1 MVFACKHEAAGSV
14 AEVAVERAFHRV
26 PGPECWLL
34 LRTPTE
40 LWAGL
45 NGKYGGRAVPDL
57 LSQGQKLPLSNKNY
71 NMNSEQLNQ
80 HWPFSPRFNI
90 PGSSP

>member
-45 NGKYGGRAVPDL
+45 NGNYGGSACRGSTQDATETFDKV
-57 LSQGQKLPLSNKNY
+57 KNY
-71 NMNSEQLNQ
+71 EYEQ
-80 HWPFSPRFNI
+80 
-90 PGSSP
+90 

>member
-1 MVFACKHEAAGSV
+1 MPLGPL
-14 AEVAVERAFHRV
+14 VAVERAFHRV

-45 NGKYGGRAVPDL
+45 NGNYGGSACLGSTQSETETSDKV
-57 LSQGQKLPLSNKNY
+57 KIM
-71 NMNSEQLNQ
+71 NMNSEQLNE